1 MIQIIAYRDYF
12 DNHQQK
18 WSLAHKL
25 LLETRF
31 ESVSV
36 MLQNLDEVLN
46 EIPKEE
52 HYNLHYT
59 TANCYHAPRQFKS
72 QTLVPIDIDDIE
84 ETSLDGHIAVI
95 SETLNIPSEQFIQ
108 VSSGHGLHL
117 LFEVDKEISS
127 SEELS
132 DLKQSYK
139 TLCNQIQAALKAS
152 SLSGKLDP
160 AVFRV
165 SGTLRLPGTINRCP
179 KGKAIQYEDTNCVL
193 LNSNYKL
200 HSFSNLLGEAATTQ
214 AGESIDSS
222 SLRAF
227 PTPDSEYILKEC
239 KFLEWNFTSPTEVSE
254 PEWYAALSIVGHLDN
269 GNKLAH
275 TMSSGHPGYSHKD
288 TESKLAKAMAA
299 SGPRTC
305 QNIDSISDKCRACPH
320 YNKVTSPILLK
331 GPDYIKT
338 AGSGFWEIG
347 PDKNGIPKPIKPAY
361 EDLRR
366 YFQKKYQYVCTPS
379 GTVWIY
385 EAPLWRELESVYVEA
400 FAQDNFVPKPSN
412 SNVQEFLALIL
423 RTNVVSE
430 DWFDKQSENKINLA
444 NGVID
449 VITHEF
455 TAHDK
460 KYGFKYCLP
469 FEYSPT
475 ATSPVFDNFLAEITV
490 GRTEL
495 QNVLMEYMAYSI
507 SGMPY
512 IYHKALM
519 LSGEGS
525 NGKSTFLSVLKKL
538 AGPQA
543 YSSIML
549 NELNQEY
556 KRAYLVGKLFNVAEE
571 TPVKS
576 LDDSSWFKV
585 LSAGGSYMAREI
597 YKKPI
602 NVVSNKTKLVMAC
615 NELPEM
621 SDFSE
626 GFIRRLIIVPFD
638 AYFGK
643 GKADPKIEEKLS
655 FELPGIFNQV
665 LKAHKRL
672 VDQNGFS
679 SSEVIDQTISD
690 YRMDQ
695 NTVCAWFDE
704 KVIMTQ
710 NERDFIPVRDCYVDY
725 VAWCGV
731 TKTKHESVI
740 KFGKDLSRFYKIKS
754 IQRKDSGKNLR
765 GFEKIK
771 FALQAN
777 F

>member
-18 WSLAHKL
+18 WSQAHKL

-46 EIPKEE
+46 DIPSDE
-52 HYNLHYT
+52 HWNLHYT
-59 TANCYHAPRQFKS
+59 IANCFHAPRQFKS
-72 QTLVPIDIDDIE
+72 QTLIPIDIDDIE
-84 ETSLDGHIAVI
+84 ETSLDAHIAVI
-95 SETLNIPSEQFIQ
+95 SETLDIPAEDFIQ

-117 LFEVDKEISS
+117 LFEVDKEITSV
-127 SEELS
+127 EELS
-132 DLKQSYK
+132 EYKKSYK
-139 TLCNQIQAALKAS
+139 QLCNQIQSALKGAK
-152 SLSGKLDP
+152 LSGKLD
-160 AVFRV
+160 ANVFRQ

-179 KGKAIQYEDTNCVL
+179 KAKAIQYEDTNCTL
-193 LNSNYKL
+193 LSSSYKL
-200 HSFSNLLGEAATTQ
+200 HSFSKLLGEAATDL
-214 AGESIDSS
+214 AGESIDTS

-227 PTPDSEYILKEC
+227 PNPDTDYILKEC

-254 PEWYAALSIVGHLDN
+254 PEWYAALSIVGNLEN

-275 TMSSGHPGYSHKD
+275 TMSSGHPAYSHKD

-305 QNIDSISDKCRACPH
+305 QNIDSISDKCRTCPH
-320 YNKVTSPILLK
+320 YGKVTSPILLK

-338 AGSGFWEIG
+338 AGQGFWDIA
-347 PDKNGIPKPIKPAY
+347 PDKNGIPKPYKPNF

-366 YFQKKYQYVCTPS
+366 FFQKKFQYISTPS
-379 GTVWIY
+379 QTVW
-385 EAPLWRELESVYVEA
+385 VYNTPMWTEMDEVFIQN
-400 FAQDNFVPKPSN
+400 FAQEHFSPKPNASQ
-412 SNVQEFLALIL
+412 VAEFLSLIY
-423 RTNVVSE
+423 RTNVVRE
-430 DWFDKQSENKINLA
+430 DWFDTQSENKINLS
-444 NGVID
+444 NGVLD

-455 TAHDK
+455 VAHDK
-460 KYGFKYCLP
+460 KFGFKYCLP
-469 FEYSPT
+469 FDYEPE
-475 ATSPVFDNFLAEITV
+475 ATSPVFDKFMDEITV

-495 QNVLMEYMAYSI
+495 KNILMEYTAYSI

-525 NGKSTFLSVLKKL
+525 NGKSTFLAILKKL

-549 NELNQEY
+549 NELSQEY

-576 LDDSSWFKV
+576 LEDSSWFKV

-597 YKKPI
+597 YKKPV
-602 NVVSNKTKLVMAC
+602 NVVSNKTKLIMAC

-626 GFIRRLIIVPFD
+626 GFIRRLLIIPFD
-638 AYFGK
+638 AYFSK
-643 GKADPKIEEKLS
+643 ESADTKLEDKLTK
-655 FELPGIFNQV
+655 ELSGIFNKV
-665 LKAHKRL
+665 LVAHKRL
-672 VDQNGFS
+672 ITQNGFTDS
-679 SSEVIDQTISD
+679 QIVEDTIRE

-695 NTVCAWFDE
+695 NSVVAWFDDRMIVTHDVKDSAQIRE
-704 KVIMTQ
+704 I
-710 NERDFIPVRDCYVDY
+710 YLDY
-725 VAWCGV
+725 INWCSAS
-731 TKTKHESVI
+731 KTKHESVI
-740 KFGKDLSRFYKIKS
+740 KFGRDISRFYKLRAKAQKENGKS
-754 IQRKDSGKNLR
+754 FKVYQGCKL
-765 GFEKIK
+765 
-771 FALQAN
+771 ALQPN

>member
-12 DNHQQK
+12 DNHNQK
-18 WSLAHKL
+18 WATAHKL
-25 LLETRF
+25 MLET
-31 ESVSV
+31 EYTSVCL
-36 MLQNLDEVLN
+36 MLQNLHKVLKD
-46 EIPKEE
+46 IDKDE

-59 TANCYHAPRQFKS
+59 IANCYQAPRQFKS

-84 ETSLDGHIAVI
+84 ETSLDAHIAVI
-95 SETLNIPSEQFIQ
+95 SETLNIPSDEFIQ

-117 LFEVDKEISS
+117 LFEVDKEITS

-132 DLKQSYK
+132 DYKKSYK
-139 TLCNQIQAALKAS
+139 NLCDQIQAALKGA

-165 SGTLRLPGTINRCP
+165 SGTLRLPNTINRCP
-179 KGKAIQYEDTNCVL
+179 KHKAIQYEDTNCVL
-193 LNSNYKL
+193 LNSSYKIQ
-200 HSFSNLLGEAATTQ
+200 SFSKLLGEAALQ
-214 AGESIDSS
+214 EAGESIETS

-227 PTPDSEYILKEC
+227 PTPDTDYILKEC
-239 KFLEWNFTSPTEVSE
+239 RFLNWNVTSPHEVSE
-254 PEWYAALSIVGHLDN
+254 PEWYAALSIVGNLED

-275 TMSSGHPGYSHKD
+275 TISSGHPAYSFKD

-305 QNIDSISDKCRACPH
+305 QNIDSLSDKCKQCPH
-320 YNKVTSPILLK
+320 YGKVTSPILLK
-331 GPDYIKT
+331 GPEYIKT

-347 PDKNGIPKPIKPAY
+347 PDKNGIPKPLRPAY

-379 GTVWIY
+379 GTIWVY
-385 EAPLWRELESVYVEA
+385 ESPIWREMDSIYIES
-400 FAQDNFVPKPSN
+400 FAQENFNPKPCN
-412 SNVQEFLALIL
+412 SFVKEFLALIL
-423 RTNVVSE
+423 RTNIVAE
-430 DWFDKQSENKINLA
+430 DWFDTQSINKINLS
-444 NGVID
+444 NGVLD

-455 TAHDK
+455 MAHDK
-460 KYGFKYCLP
+460 KFGFKYCLP
-469 FEYSPT
+469 HEYDHG
-475 ATSPVFDNFLAEITV
+475 AKCPVFDKFMDEITL
-490 GRTEL
+490 GRSEL
-495 QNVLMEYMAYSI
+495 KHVLLEYAAFALSGMEYK
-507 SGMPY
+507 
-512 IYHKALM
+512 YHKALM

-538 AGPQA
+538 AGSQA

-549 NELNQEY
+549 NELDQEY

-597 YKKPI
+597 YKKPV
-602 NVVSNKTKLVMAC
+602 NVVANKTKLIMAC

-643 GKADPKIEEKLS
+643 GNADVDIEAKLTS
-655 FELPGIFNQV
+655 ELSGIFNRV
-665 LKAHKRL
+665 LDAHKRL
-672 VDQNGFS
+672 IQQNGFTS
-679 SSEVIDQTISD
+679 SAVVDETIKE
-690 YRMDQ
+690 YRIDQ
-695 NTVCAWFDE
+695 NTVVAWWDE
-704 KVIMTQ
+704 RMLVTNDIKDVVT
-710 NERDFIPVRDCYVDY
+710 VREAYLDY
-725 VAWCGV
+725 VLWCSAS
-731 TKTKHESVI
+731 KTKHESII
-740 KFGKDLSRFYKIKS
+740 KFGRDISRFYKIKS
-754 IQRKDSGKNLR
+754 RTNREAGNSKKIYEGVKLR
-765 GFEKIK
+765 
-771 FALQAN
+771 LQPN

>member
-36 MLQNLDEVLN
+36 MLHNLDEVLS

-59 TANCYHAPRQFKS
+59 TANCFHAPRQFKS

-84 ETSLDGHIAVI
+84 EETLDAHIAII
-95 SETLNIPSEQFIQ
+95 SETLGIPQDQFIQ

-127 SEELS
+127 PEELS
-132 DLKQSYK
+132 DLKPSYK
-139 TLCNQIQAALKAS
+139 QLCNQVQAALKGAG
-152 SLSGKLDP
+152 LSGKLDP

-179 KGKAIQYEDTNCVL
+179 KGKNIQYEDTNCTL
-193 LNSNYKL
+193 LSSSYKV
-200 HSFSNLLGEAATTQ
+200 HSFSNLLGEAATAQ
-214 AGESIDSS
+214 AGESIETS

-227 PTPDSEYILKEC
+227 PTPDTDFILKEC
-239 KFLEWNFTSPTEVSE
+239 KFLEWNFTSPQEVSE

-275 TMSSGHPGYSHKD
+275 TMSAGHPNYSFKD
-288 TESKLAKAMAA
+288 TESKLAKAIAA

-305 QNIDSISDKCRACPH
+305 QNIDSISEKCRICPH
-320 YNKVTSPILLK
+320 FNKVTSPILLK

-338 AGSGFWEIG
+338 ASTGFWEIA
-347 PDKNGIPKPIKPAY
+347 PDKNGIPKPTKPAY

-385 EAPLWRELESVYVEA
+385 EAPIWKELETVYIEA
-400 FAQDNFVPKPSN
+400 FAQDNFTPKPTN
-412 SNVQEFLALIL
+412 SHVKEFLFLIL
-423 RTNVVSE
+423 RTNVVEE

-449 VITHEF
+449 VLTHEF
-455 TAHDK
+455 TSHDK

-469 FEYSPT
+469 HDYDPH
-475 ATSPVFDNFLAEITV
+475 ATSPVFDNFMEEITM

-495 QNVLMEYMAYSI
+495 KNVLMEYMAYAL

-549 NELNQEY
+549 NELDQEY

-597 YKKPI
+597 YKKPVNI
-602 NVVSNKTKLVMAC
+602 ISNKTKLIMAC

-626 GFIRRLIIVPFD
+626 GFVRRLIIVPFD

-643 GKADPKIEEKLS
+643 EKADPKIEEKLTK
-655 FELPGIFNQV
+655 ELSGIFNQV
-665 LKAHKRL
+665 LKAHHRL
-672 VDQNGFS
+672 IEQNGFTS
-679 SSEVIDQTISD
+679 SVIVEATISE
-690 YRMDQ
+690 YRRDQ
-695 NTVCAWFDE
+695 NSVCSWFDD
-704 KVIMTQ
+704 KVIIT
-710 NERDFIPVRDCYVDY
+710 ESEKDFATVRECYLNY
-725 VAWCGV
+725 VQWCSV
-731 TKTKHESVI
+731 SKTKHESVQ
-740 KFGKDLSRFYKIKS
+740 KFGKDLSRFFRLRS
-754 IQRKDSGKNLR
+754 IAKMENGKVCKVYQ
-765 GFEKIK
+765 GIK
-771 FALQAN
+771 FNLQGD

>member
-18 WSLAHKL
+18 WSQAHKL

-36 MLQNLDEVLN
+36 MIQNLQEVLS
-46 EIPKEE
+46 EIPSDE
-52 HYNLHYT
+52 HWNLHYT
-59 TANCYHAPRQFKS
+59 IANCFHAPRQFKS
-72 QTLVPIDIDDIE
+72 QTLIPIDIDDIDE
-84 ETSLDGHIAVI
+84 PTLDAHIAVI
-95 SETLNIPSEQFIQ
+95 SETLDIPAEDFIQ

-117 LFEVDKEISS
+117 LFEIDKEITSV
-127 SEELS
+127 EELS
-132 DLKQSYK
+132 DNKKSYK
-139 TLCNQIQAALKAS
+139 QLCDQIQAALKGA

-160 AVFRV
+160 NVFRQ

-179 KGKAIQYEDTNCVL
+179 KAKAIQYEDTNCTL
-193 LNSNYKL
+193 LSSSYKL
-200 HSFSNLLGEAATTQ
+200 HSYSKLLGEAASDL
-214 AGESIDSS
+214 AGESLDTS

-227 PTPDSEYILKEC
+227 PNPDTEYILKEC

-254 PEWYAALSIVGHLDN
+254 PEWYAALSIVGNLDN

-275 TMSSGHPGYSHKD
+275 TMSSGHPAYSHKD
-288 TESKLAKAMAA
+288 TESKLSKAMSA

-305 QNIDSISDKCRACPH
+305 QNIDSLSDKCRTCPH
-320 YNKVTSPILLK
+320 YGKVTSPILLK

-338 AGSGFWEIG
+338 AGSGFWDIA
-347 PDKNGIPKPIKPAY
+347 PDKNGTPKPSKPNY

-366 YFQKKYQYVCTPS
+366 FFQKKFQYIATPS
-379 GTVWIY
+379 RTIWVYQEPVWI
-385 EAPLWRELESVYVEA
+385 EMDEVFIQN
-400 FAQDNFVPKPSN
+400 FAQEHFNPKPTASH
-412 SNVQEFLALIL
+412 VAEFMAPIY
-423 RTNVVSE
+423 RTNVVRE
-430 DWFDKQSENKINLA
+430 DWFDKQSENKINLS
-444 NGVID
+444 NGVLD
-449 VITHEF
+449 VLTHEF
-455 TAHDK
+455 VSHDK
-460 KYGFKYCLP
+460 KFGFKYCLP
-469 FEYSPT
+469 HDYNPS
-475 ATSPVFDNFLAEITV
+475 AISPVFDNFMDEITV
-490 GRTEL
+490 GRTDL
-495 QNVLMEYMAYSI
+495 KNILMEYMAYSI

-525 NGKSTFLSVLKKL
+525 NGKSTFLSILKKL
-538 AGPQA
+538 AGSDA

-549 NELNQEY
+549 NELDQEY

-597 YKKPI
+597 YKKPV
-602 NVVSNKTKLVMAC
+602 NVVSNKTKLIMAC

-643 GKADPKIEEKLS
+643 GKADPKIEEKLTL
-655 FELPGIFNQV
+655 ELSGIFNQV

-672 VDQNGFS
+672 IEQNGFTDS
-679 SSEVIDQTISD
+679 QVVNDTIEE
-690 YRMDQ
+690 YRTDQ
-695 NTVCAWFDE
+695 NTVVAWFDE
-704 KVIMTQ
+704 RMLITSEDK
-710 NERDFIPVRDCYVDY
+710 DFTTVREAYLDY
-725 VAWCGV
+725 VAWC
-731 TKTKHESVI
+731 TSSKTKHESVI
-740 KFGKDLSRFYKIKS
+740 KFGRDISRFYKIKAKIS
-754 IQRKDSGKNLR
+754 KEGGKTYRRYSGCKL
-765 GFEKIK
+765 
-771 FALQAN
+771 ALQPN